1 MIKEVKKTIMCGL
14 YYPHPSNTIF
24 ISKGRKDDEE
34 GEKKDVKTRKINCK
48 QRKFSMLTLESPPN
62 MIHVCQWWLPKL
74 RCCHSPLQ
82 KNHSAKAFS
91 HALNSEDATDLLFFS
106 AAKFFP
112 SLKCP
117 LLSPFILIPLLAFEP
132 PGFLPLQHQ
141 NHLHQHGNH
150 TPHYF
155 S

>member
-1 MIKEVKKTIMCGL
+1 MQMMTSKT
-14 YYPHPSNTIF
+14 
-24 ISKGRKDDEE
+24 E
-34 GEKKDVKTRKINCK
+34 
-48 QRKFSMLTLESPPN
+48 MLSLS
-62 MIHVCQWWLPKL
+62 
-74 RCCHSPLQ
+74 SS
-82 KNHSAKAFS
+82 KNHSAEAFP

-117 LLSPFILIPLLAFEP
+117 LLLPFILIPLLAFEL

-141 NHLHQHGNH
+141 NPLHQHGNH